1 MEKPGSLTS
10 SASATCDRLTTILL
24 QRHARRTHTRGTGQ
38 ASRGHQAAQTEG
50 RARVRPTSESREQRG
65 RELLKR
71 PEP

>member
-10 SASATCDRLTTILL
+10 SASTTCDRLTTILL

-50 RARVRPTSESREQRG
+50 RARVTGPRLSLVNRG
-65 RELLKR
+65 AGSF
-71 PEP
+71 